1 MSNSVKWGAEF
12 LVNTTTV
19 RSQIGSSLAALGDGR
34 FIVIWHDYSNTGDDQ
49 SYSAVRAQI
58 FNADGS
64 ASGDEFIVNTT
75 TEGTQMP
82 GAATALPDG
91 RFVVTWTH
99 DTGNYYYGYE
109 VVAQIFNPDG
119 SKSGPEFLVNEETW
133 RDQSDPKIATL
144 ADGRFVVTW
153 TDASGYEGDTSIA
166 VRGQIF
172 NADGIPA
179 STEFLVNT
187 TTLNTQENAEI
198 TALADGR

>member
-64 ASGDEFIVNTT
+64 PSGDEFIVNTT

-82 GAATALPDG
+82 GAVTSLPDG
-91 RFVVTWTH
+91 SFVVVWTNE
-99 DTGNYYYGYE
+99 TGHSYVRDE
-109 VVAQIFNPDG
+109 IMAKILNP
-119 SKSGPEFLVNEETW
+119 VETKCGLGFICNS
-133 RDQSDPKIATL
+133 Q
-144 ADGRFVVTW
+144 FM
-153 TDASGYEGDTSIA
+153 
-166 VRGQIF
+166 
-172 NADGIPA
+172 
-179 STEFLVNT
+179 
-187 TTLNTQENAEI
+187 
-198 TALADGR
+198 